1 MASQTR
7 CEGKR
12 IGPKT
17 QEVSVM
23 SQTVRPATPND
34 LTAVAPILYSAFR
47 SISDYHRFPPDFDSL
62 ETAHAIAS
70 LLLKHPTFYGVV
82 AEDAGR
88 ILGSNFIDLRSP
100 IVGLGP
106 ISVDP
111 EAQNKGVGRQLMIA
125 AMDEAQRRGCAGIRL
140 VQLAYHNRSLCLY
153 TTLGFRSRTP
163 LSIMQGTPLNRR
175 FEGYEVRAATAA
187 DADACNALCCR
198 VHGVDRKQE
207 VEESI
212 GQNSLMVVE
221 HLGRITGYTNG
232 VGFFTHTVADSNR
245 SLMALIAAAPSFP
258 GPGFFVPTINF
269 EVFNWC
275 LQQKLRLVAQATYM
289 TIGLFNEP
297 DGAWLPGVLY

>member
-1 MASQTR
+1 M
-7 CEGKR
+7 
-12 IGPKT
+12 
-17 QEVSVM
+17 SVM
-23 SQTVRPATPND
+23 SQTIRPATSND

-47 SISDYHRFPPDFDSL
+47 SISDHHRFPPDFDSP
-62 ETAHAIAS
+62 ETAHNIAS
-70 LLLKHPTFYGVV
+70 LLLNHPKFYGVV
-82 AEDAGR
+82 AEDSGR

-111 EAQNKGVGRQLMIA
+111 ESQNKGIGRQLMIA
-125 AMDEAQRRGCAGIRL
+125 AMEEAQRRGCSGIRL

-163 LSIMQGTPLNRR
+163 LSIMQGDPLNQQ
-175 FEGYEVRAATAA
+175 FAGYEVRAATVA
-187 DADACNALCCR
+187 DADACNALCRR

-207 VEESI
+207 IKESI

-221 HLGRITGYTNG
+221 HLGSITGYTNG

-258 GPGFFVPTINF
+258 GPGFFVPTTNF

>member
-1 MASQTR
+1 MPMT
-7 CEGKR
+7 
-12 IGPKT
+12 I
-17 QEVSVM
+17 
-23 SQTVRPATPND
+23 RPAKRDD
-34 LTAVAPILYSAFR
+34 LAAVAPVLYAAFK
-47 SISDYHRFPPDFDSL
+47 SISDQHRFPPDFDSP
-62 ETAHAIAS
+62 ETAYNVAS
-70 LLLKHPTFYGVV
+70 LLLNHPKFYGVV

-111 EAQNKGVGRQLMIA
+111 EVQNKGIGRQLMIA
-125 AMDEAQRRGCAGIRL
+125 EMEEAQRRGCAGIRL

-153 TTLGFRSRTP
+153 TTLGFRSRIP
-163 LSIMQGTPLNRR
+163 LSIMQGKPLHQR
-175 FEGYEVRAATAA
+175 FAGYEVRAATLA
-187 DADACNALCCR
+187 DTEACNALCRR
-198 VHGVDRKQE
+198 VHGMDRRQE
-207 VEESI
+207 VEESV

-221 HLGRITGYTNG
+221 HLGIITGYTNG
-232 VGFFTHTVADSNR
+232 VGFFTHTVANSDR

-258 GPGFFVPTINF
+258 GPGFFLPTTNF

-275 LQQKLRLVAQATYM
+275 LRQGLHLVAQATYM